1 MKRGEVIVFGRKKRK
16 KRRQKHFHVKTL
28 ETGFERRKRKLGEE
42 LGRENPTIFAV
53 EFAEIR

>member
-1 MKRGEVIVFGRKKRK
+1 MGGYSFWEKKRK

-42 LGRENPTIFAV
+42 LGRENPTILTV